1 MVGIISVVIGGHFG
15 GGDHFDDGDHFGGG
29 TVGRIGLAKFHRKL
43 SYSMGI
49 DSAERF
55 VFSFMYLNAQ
65 FRTKTQFTF
74 RMKKVES
81 SLLVRLH

>member
-1 MVGIISVVIGGHFG
+1 MHVDSVSKNSNCGRVLPLANSEQVRVGERRRIS
-15 GGDHFDDGDHFGGG
+15 
-29 TVGRIGLAKFHRKL
+29 LAKFHRKL
-43 SYSMGI
+43 SYSIGI

-65 FRTKTQFTF
+65 FRTKTQLTF